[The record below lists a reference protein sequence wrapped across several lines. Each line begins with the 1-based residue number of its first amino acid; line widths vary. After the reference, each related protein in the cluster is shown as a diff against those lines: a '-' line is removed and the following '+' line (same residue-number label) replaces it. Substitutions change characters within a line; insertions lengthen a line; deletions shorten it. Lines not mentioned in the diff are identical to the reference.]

1 MGEPLA
7 LRCATESLAREE
19 PLYGTA
25 SRVQRWMVVEQPG
38 AWGRDALAHSG
49 LDPTV
54 AATLVAEAR
63 RHRVRVLLARPAG
76 FRIRHRAGPRRVFL
90 AHSGTERTWLRQV
103 EVPFDQ
109 AAALLDVDLGA
120 LAFPDP
126 PAGPGIGPG
135 PESLFLVCTNGRHDP
150 CCADLGRPVIR
161 ALMDAAAADV
171 WEVSHVGGDRFAAN
185 VVCLPDGT
193 YYGRVPPERAAAL
206 LADHRGGTLDLACY
220 RGRSAHPPLVQA
232 AEWFARRPLDERRA
246 DGVGVLSTEHRDD
259 GTVAVL
265 VQARGGAALEVVVR
279 PERAAPAQLTCHV
292 PRESAP
298 FAYRLVALAP
308 A

>member
-1 MGEPLA
+1 MGEPLT

-25 SRVQRWMVVEQPG
+25 SRVQRWLVVEQPG
-38 AWGRDALAHSG
+38 AWGRDALTQSG
-49 LDPTV
+49 LDPAV
-54 AATLVAEAR
+54 SAALVADAR

-76 FRIRHRAGPRRVFL
+76 FRIRHRDGPRRVFL
-90 AHSGTERTWLRQV
+90 AHSGAERTWLRQV
-103 EVPFDQ
+103 EVPFDPP
-109 AAALLDVDLGA
+109 AALLDIDLGA

-126 PAGPGIGPG
+126 PAGPGLGDG
-135 PESLFLVCTNGRHDP
+135 PEGLFLVCTNGRHDP

-161 ALMDAAAADV
+161 ALLDAGAPDV
-171 WEVSHVGGDRFAAN
+171 WEASHVGGDRFAAN

-206 LADHRGGTLDLACY
+206 LADHRAGLIDLACY

-232 AEWFARRPLDERRA
+232 AEWFARRHLDERRR
-246 DGVGVLSTEHRDD
+246 DGLGVLSTEHRDD

-265 VQARGGAALEVVVR
+265 VQARGGATLEVVVR
-279 PERAAPAQLTCHV
+279 QERAAPAQLTCRV
-292 PRESAP
+292 LKESTPA
-298 FAYRLVALAP
+298 AYRLVALAP